1 MGRMLRRAA
10 AAAALLSVVSLG
22 ALGACAIAPAMRSPL
37 RERLAT
43 TGTSDVEAAAR
54 GCLAK
59 QGWKVDAVGS
69 YSGGAMVVTAGKAK
83 DQTSVYIYPP
93 EQKPRITGGPDAGD
107 PFWKC
112 LGGELARGDKDD
124 TKGEG
129 KGSDDKPASAS
140 P

>member
-1 MGRMLRRAA
+1 MRG
-10 AAAALLSVVSLG
+10 AALVLLPIFVTC
-22 ALGACAIAPAMRSPL
+22 AACATAPAMRSPL

-54 GCLAK
+54 SCLGK
-59 QGWKVDAVGS
+59 EGWKVDTVGS

-93 EQKPRITGGPDAGD
+93 EQKPRITGGPDGSD

-112 LGGELARGDKDD
+112 LGGELAGAAKGDEGDKSG
-124 TKGEG
+124 TG
-129 KGSDDKPASAS
+129 KDDDKPAS